1 MYPFFPEWA
10 MKAAPESSTTTK
22 KPKVQYYTTDTK
34 AMPPVN
40 APYKNLQTFRPIS
53 QQFQKNYYPTMVGP
67 QKAQLYPYGSYL
79 AHTSNNDEQQ
89 PFYMKIAK
97 RMHDGV
103 QNGYDIFIRPIM
115 EAGKTITQNLGF
127 RPNFRPIGKSL
138 NNENG
143 SGDDEALSSDFLS
156 AIDEI
161 DANGSTENK
170 IRIKRG
176 RLVPSIRKRRAIDAD
191 NFDANDGENKLI
203 DNAGSLSNR
212 LKEFVKNT
220 NWKDTACAKRVFC
233 EVMIQ
238 QSPDDI
244 AIMEKKMLSILPQ

>member
-1 MYPFFPEWA
+1 
-10 MKAAPESSTTTK
+10 MKAAPETSTTTK

-34 AMPPVN
+34 AMPPISS
-40 APYKNLQTFRPIS
+40 PYKTIQPFRP
-53 QQFQKNYYPTMVGP
+53 QQYQKNYYPAMMASAPVP
-67 QKAQLYPYGSYL
+67 QKAQLYPYGTYL
-79 AHTSNNDEQQ
+79 AHTSNNENE

-103 QNGYDIFIRPIM
+103 QSGFDIFIRPIM

-127 RPNFRPIGKSL
+127 RTNFRSIGKSMTVDS
-138 NNENG
+138 N
-143 SGDDEALSSDFLS
+143 SGEEEALSSDFLT

-161 DANGSTENK
+161 GANGAAENK

-176 RLVPSIRKRRAIDAD
+176 PLIPSIRKRRAIDSD
-191 NFDANDGENKLI
+191 NFDTNDGENKLT
-203 DNAGSLSNR
+203 DNSGSLSNR
-212 LKEFVKNT
+212 LKEFIRNT
-220 NWKDTACAKRVFC
+220 NWKNTACAKRVFC

-238 QSPDDI
+238 QTPDQI

>member
-1 MYPFFPEWA
+1 

-34 AMPPVN
+34 TMSPIN
-40 APYKNLQTFRPIS
+40 SPYKTMQPFRS
-53 QQFQKNYYPTMVGP
+53 QQFQKNYYPAMAGP
-67 QKAQLYPYGSYL
+67 QKAQVYPYGTYL
-79 AHTSNNDEQQ
+79 AHTSNNENE

-103 QNGYDIFIRPIM
+103 QSGFDIFIRPIM
-115 EAGKTITQNLGF
+115 EAGKTLTQNLGF
-127 RPNFRPIGKSL
+127 RTNYRSIGKSM
-138 NNENG
+138 NIDDG
-143 SGDDEALSSDFLS
+143 SGEDVALSSDFLS
-156 AIDEI
+156 AMDEI
-161 DANGSTENK
+161 GANGAAENK

-176 RLVPSIRKRRAIDAD
+176 RLVPSIRKRRAIDTD
-191 NFDANDGENKLI
+191 NFDTNDGENKLI
-203 DNAGSLSNR
+203 DNASSLSNR
-212 LKEFVKNT
+212 LKEFIKNT
-220 NWKDTACAKRVFC
+220 NWKNTGCAKRVFC